1 VLLASLPVFLP
12 VRYGLTL
19 TPPFFLV
26 YDDGTPQ
33 IAERSTAPL
42 ATATWSAR
50 SLITAE
56 ELVGENAIASVSGVA
71 RNASGTYFLADTT
84 RHAIFR
90 ISREGVRELIAG
102 GGEPGFSGDGGAA
115 IEATLNAPHGLA
127 ADAEGN
133 LYVADTGNGRIRVI
147 DAAGIIR
154 TIAGCGLDCGSRNT
168 VQSAALSVGMRPADL
183 TFVGSNLLVT
193 EQVSADPNAEPAVWV
208 LQPEL

>member
-1 VLLASLPVFLP
+1 MLASLLIFLP

-19 TPPFFLV
+19 TPPFFLI
-26 YDDGTPQ
+26 YEDGIPEV
-33 IAERSTAPL
+33 AERSTAPL

-50 SLITAE
+50 SLIDAE
-56 ELVGENAIASVSGVA
+56 DLVGENAIASVTGVA
-71 RNASGTYFLADTT
+71 RDTSGAYFLADTS

-115 IEATLNAPHGLA
+115 IDATLNAPLGLA
-127 ADAEGN
+127 ADTHGN
-133 LYVADTGNGRIRVI
+133 LYVADSRNGRIRVI
-147 DAAGIIR
+147 DADGIIR
-154 TIAGCGLDCGSRNT
+154 TIAGCGLNCGTRNT
-168 VQSAALSVGMRPADL
+168 VQAAALSIGMRPAEL

-193 EQVSADPNAEPAVWV
+193 EQAGADSPIEPAVWV